1 MSNLRDLHAVLKEQ
15 QENEQSYAEDFFDGS
30 DELSEEESSII
41 KEHEREGIVMIE
53 DRDESGHVVQ
63 TPLED
68 YTKELDQRVVQFPD
82 QGKEAEEKIK
92 TVNKADIVESGRNLL
107 EETRQR
113 KMEALQGII
122 QVEMDPADVERIN
135 NEALEAVKK
144 YCKVERVTSALIDK
158 RFGKKPLDEIK
169 KILPKEFLDLY
180 IPDDG
185 KDNGMVRKERVIAA
199 LGYLTTSGPE
209 LDYLNN
215 YIDEENKLMTISKRL
230 VQCRIDFNEMLK
242 DEKMLSDFVKE
253 SYQISPKDDSYW
265 SQYIKVPNKVHNDF
279 AQRVVIYQHYQTA
292 YEQLLTEYPDTPEN
306 ERVRAV
312 ILDEIEECKIKQE
325 VYRSACDMELIPDL
339 WERLVARYKSQKKF
353 SMKYL
358 IHEAEEAVTRIRR
371 SKQDVPFPGYVEGTK
386 RPDKIL
392 ENYLKSFYVMIE
404 NFNENIGKVEDNEE
418 NTKPKNGVERII
430 IEGCEFR
437 VIHMLFGIMVL
448 LIMGRI
454 MKHYMTPT
462 MTKYDAISLDSYF
475 RIFCQM
481 GTDVYILTYFWNLTK
496 DYVEYVYRNYYVPEY
511 NKVGTSV

>member
-15 QENEQSYAEDFFDGS
+15 HANEQSYAEDFFDGS

-41 KEHEREGIVMIE
+41 EEYKKEGIVMIE
-53 DRDESGHVVQ
+53 DRDESGRVVQ

-68 YTKELDQRVVQFPD
+68 YTKELDQRVVQFPNQEKEIDD
-82 QGKEAEEKIK
+82 QIK
-92 TVNKADIVESGRNLL
+92 TVNRADIVESGRGLL
-107 EETRQR
+107 EETRAR

-122 QVEMDPADVERIN
+122 QVDADPADVERIN
-135 NEALEAVKK
+135 DEALEAVKK
-144 YCKVERVTSALIDK
+144 YCGVERVTSTLIDK

-169 KILPKEFLDLY
+169 QILPKEFINLY

-185 KDNGMVRKERVIAA
+185 KDNGMIRKERVIAA

-242 DEKMLSDFVKE
+242 DEKVLSDFVKE

-292 YEQLLTEYPDTPEN
+292 YEELLTEYPDIPEN
-306 ERVRAV
+306 ERVRTV
-312 ILDEIEECKIKQE
+312 ILNEIEECKIKQE
-325 VYRSACDMELIPDL
+325 VYRSACDMGLIPDI
-339 WERLVARYKSQKKF
+339 WERLVTRYKSQKRF

-358 IHEAEEAVTRIRR
+358 IHEATEAVTRIRR

-392 ENYLKSFYVMIE
+392 ENYLKSFTMMVD
-404 NFNENIGKVEDNEE
+404 NFNQNIAKVSENED
-418 NTKPKNGVERII
+418 NTKPKNGVDRIVI
-430 IEGCEFR
+430 GGCEVR
-437 VIHMLFGIMVL
+437 AIHAIFGIMVL

-481 GTDVYILTYFWNLTK
+481 GTDIYILTYFWDLTK
-496 DYVEYVYRNYYVPEY
+496 EYVEFIYRNYYLAE
-511 NKVGTSV
+511 KK